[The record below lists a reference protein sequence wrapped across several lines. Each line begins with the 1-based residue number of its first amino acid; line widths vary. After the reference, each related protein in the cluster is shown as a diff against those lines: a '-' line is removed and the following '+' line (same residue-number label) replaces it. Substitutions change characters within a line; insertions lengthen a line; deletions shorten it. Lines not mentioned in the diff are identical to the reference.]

1 MFKIIQEML
10 GRKDLLQES
19 LEDSWNMLQ
28 IDKKMFDAS
37 VTSLRKQDN
46 ADVEID
52 IYKTDKEINQLERE
66 VRKRVLTH
74 LAVSGSSDL
83 SLSLSLVSVISDVE
97 RIGDYTKNIYEL
109 AKVHP
114 KRLKSGQWDLDNIE
128 SRVSGRL
135 GDLID
140 AFKNS
145 DNELAQ
151 KIIDDLVEVKDKC
164 DHYIM
169 LLIKGEGEL
178 FKSSEA
184 VPLALYLRYLKR
196 VAGHI
201 QNVASSIVN
210 PFHRIKYQ
218 DKHTKLVEDEQSD
231 QSEEEGDK

>member
-97 RIGDYTKNIYEL
+97 RIGDYT
-109 AKVHP
+109 
-114 KRLKSGQWDLDNIE
+114 
-128 SRVSGRL
+128 
-135 GDLID
+135 
-140 AFKNS
+140 
-145 DNELAQ
+145 
-151 KIIDDLVEVKDKC
+151 
-164 DHYIM
+164 
-169 LLIKGEGEL
+169 
-178 FKSSEA
+178 
-184 VPLALYLRYLKR
+184 
-196 VAGHI
+196 
-201 QNVASSIVN
+201 
-210 PFHRIKYQ
+210 
-218 DKHTKLVEDEQSD
+218 
-231 QSEEEGDK
+231 